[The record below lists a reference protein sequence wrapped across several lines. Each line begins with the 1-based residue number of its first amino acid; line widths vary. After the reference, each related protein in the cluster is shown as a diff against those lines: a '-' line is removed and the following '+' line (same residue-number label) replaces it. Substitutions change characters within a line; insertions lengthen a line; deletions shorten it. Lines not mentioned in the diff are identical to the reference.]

1 MQNHVNRQIVFMTD
15 KDTISVSDGHSF
27 SSDPLLS
34 IIKLLSTSWVNRKY
48 MRLLNQTR
56 LIGNHFS

>member
-1 MQNHVNRQIVFMTD
+1 MTD
-15 KDTISVSDGHSF
+15 KDTISMSDGHNF

-34 IIKLLSTSWVNRKY
+34 IIKILSTSWVNRKY